1 MGAFFDGIK
10 DALGAALAFF
20 YDLVPSY
27 GLAIIL
33 LTIVVNLLL
42 FPLTLK
48 QTRSTR
54 AFTAIQPEIR
64 RIQKEFKDRPEEMQ
78 KELMRV
84 QRAAGATPGG
94 CLLPLV
100 IQFPIWLA
108 LFQVLNDKAGAHYP
122 VGSALAEAIASGN
135 TRFLGMDLGIQVSEA
150 VSASITNGL
159 PYLAMLAVMVAS
171 QYIQTWHA
179 TSGQARP
186 DNPQAAAGQ
195 MVSRIM
201 PLFIGIVSWGFPAGL
216 VLYWMT
222 GNIFRLAQQVV
233 IFKIDGRPQI
243 PASEP
248 KESPPKGVV
257 KAEKSTGKGTKPIA
271 AVETRQPQLSE
282 AKKPVR
288 GQQGAADKHR
298 RRRPK

>member
-1 MGAFFDGIK
+1 MGAFFNGLQDL
-10 DALGAALAFF
+10 LGSALAFF

-27 GLAIIL
+27 GLAIIF

-54 AFTAIQPEIR
+54 AFTSIQPEIR
-64 RIQKEFKDRPEEMQ
+64 RIQKELKDQPEEMQ

-100 IQFPIWLA
+100 VQFPIWLA
-108 LFQVLNDKAGAHYP
+108 LFRVLSTPAHIP
-122 VGSALAEAIASGN
+122 TESALASAIAAGN
-135 TRFLGMDLGIQVSEA
+135 NRFLGMDLGKQVSAA
-150 VSASITNGL
+150 VSEGIGVGL

-195 MVSRIM
+195 AVSRIM
-201 PLFIGIVSWGFPAGL
+201 PLFIGFISYNFPAGL

-222 GNIFRLAQQVV
+222 GNIFRLLQQFV
-233 IFKIDGRPQI
+233 IFRIDGRPQI
-243 PASEP
+243 PSLDT
-248 KESPPKGVV
+248 KESSARQIAPENNPPR
-257 KAEKSTGKGTKPIA
+257 P
-271 AVETRQPQLSE
+271 QP
-282 AKKPVR
+282 
-288 GQQGAADKHR
+288 GAADKR
-298 RRRPK
+298 RRRNRK

>member
-1 MGAFFDGIK
+1 MGEIFNGLQN
-10 DALGAALAFF
+10 ALGSALAFF

-33 LTIVVNLLL
+33 LTVAVNLLL

-64 RIQKEFKDRPEEMQ
+64 RIQKEYKDRPEEMQ

-84 QRAAGATPGG
+84 QREAGATPGG
-94 CLLPLV
+94 CLLPLIV
-100 IQFPIWLA
+100 QFPIWLA
-108 LFQVLNDKAGAHYP
+108 LFQVLNAPGHIP
-122 VGSALAEAIASGN
+122 EGSALADAIASGQN
-135 TRFLGMDLGIQVSEA
+135 RFLGMDLGKRVSEA
-150 VSASITNGL
+150 VSDGIGFAL
-159 PYLAMLAVMVAS
+159 PYLGMLAVMVAS

-195 MVSRIM
+195 AVSRIM
-201 PLFIGIVSWGFPAGL
+201 PLFIGIVSYNFPAGL

-222 GNIFRLAQQVV
+222 GNIFRLLQQIV
-233 IFKIDGRPQI
+233 IFKIDGRPQLV
-243 PASEP
+243 PADTGRQVVG
-248 KESPPKGVV
+248 KEAVRSQADNQPESR
-257 KAEKSTGKGTKPIA
+257 KA
-271 AVETRQPQLSE
+271 
-282 AKKPVR
+282 
-288 GQQGAADKHR
+288 QQGAVDKR
-298 RRRPK
+298 RRRRRK

>member
-1 MGAFFDGIK
+1 MGEIFNGLQN
-10 DALGAALAFF
+10 ALGSALAFF

-33 LTIVVNLLL
+33 LTVAVNLLL

-64 RIQKEFKDRPEEMQ
+64 RIQKEYKDRPEEMQ

-84 QRAAGATPGG
+84 QREAGATPGG
-94 CLLPLV
+94 CLLPLIV
-100 IQFPIWLA
+100 QFPIWLA
-108 LFQVLNDKAGAHYP
+108 LFQVLNAPGHIP
-122 VGSALAEAIASGN
+122 EGSALADAIASGQN
-135 TRFLGMDLGIQVSEA
+135 RFLGMDLGKRVSEA
-150 VSASITNGL
+150 VSDGIGFAL
-159 PYLAMLAVMVAS
+159 PYLGMLAVMVAS

-195 MVSRIM
+195 AVSRIM
-201 PLFIGIVSWGFPAGL
+201 PLFIGIVSYNFPAGL

-222 GNIFRLAQQVV
+222 GNIFRLLQQIV
-233 IFKIDGRPQI
+233 IFKIDGRPQLV
-243 PASEP
+243 PADTGRP
-248 KESPPKGVV
+248 VVGKEAVRS
-257 KAEKSTGKGTKPIA
+257 KADNQPESRKA
-271 AVETRQPQLSE
+271 QQRAV
-282 AKKPVR
+282 
-288 GQQGAADKHR
+288 DKR
-298 RRRPK
+298 RRRRRK

>member
-1 MGAFFDGIK
+1 MGEIFNGLQN
-10 DALGAALAFF
+10 ALGSALAFF

-33 LTIVVNLLL
+33 LTVAVNLLL

-64 RIQKEFKDRPEEMQ
+64 RIQKEYKDRPEEMQ

-84 QRAAGATPGG
+84 QREAGATPGG
-94 CLLPLV
+94 CLLPLIV
-100 IQFPIWLA
+100 QFPIWLA
-108 LFQVLNDKAGAHYP
+108 LFQVLNAPGHIP
-122 VGSALAEAIASGN
+122 EGSALADAIASGQN
-135 TRFLGMDLGIQVSEA
+135 RFLGMDLGKRVSEA
-150 VSASITNGL
+150 VSDGIGFAL
-159 PYLAMLAVMVAS
+159 PYLGMLAVMVAS

-195 MVSRIM
+195 AVSRIM
-201 PLFIGIVSWGFPAGL
+201 PLFIGIVSYNFPAGL

-222 GNIFRLAQQVV
+222 GNIFRLLQQIV
-233 IFKIDGRPQI
+233 IFKIDGRPQLV
-243 PASEP
+243 PADTGRQVVG
-248 KESPPKGVV
+248 KEAVRS
-257 KAEKSTGKGTKPIA
+257 KADN
-271 AVETRQPQLSE
+271 QPESRK
-282 AKKPVR
+282 A
-288 GQQGAADKHR
+288 QQGAVDKR
-298 RRRPK
+298 RRRRRK

>member
-1 MGAFFDGIK
+1 MGSLFNGLQDF
-10 DALGAALAFF
+10 LGAALAFF

-33 LTIVVNLLL
+33 LTIAINLLL

-64 RIQKEFKDRPEEMQ
+64 RIQKEYKERPEEMQ

-94 CLLPLV
+94 CLLPLIV
-100 IQFPIWLA
+100 QLPIWYA
-108 LFQVLNDKAGAHYP
+108 LFRVLNAPGHIPA
-122 VGSALAEAIASGN
+122 GSALDNAIAAGN
-135 TRFLGMDLGIQVSEA
+135 NRFLGMNLGTQISQAVSEGIG
-150 VSASITNGL
+150 SAL
-159 PYLAMLAVMVAS
+159 PYLGMLAVMVAS

-195 MVSRIM
+195 AVSRIM
-201 PLFIGIVSWGFPAGL
+201 PLFIGIVSYNFPAGL

-222 GNIFRLAQQVV
+222 GNIFRLLQQVV
-233 IFKIDGRPQI
+233 IFRIDGRPQLI
-243 PASEP
+243 PADSG
-248 KESPPKGVV
+248 KQIAG
-257 KAEKSTGKGTKPIA
+257 TGGAKPAGDNGGTENRKP
-271 AVETRQPQLSE
+271 QP
-282 AKKPVR
+282 
-288 GQQGAADKHR
+288 GAADKR
-298 RRRPK
+298 RRRKKK

>member
-1 MGAFFDGIK
+1 MSGFFNGLQDL
-10 DALGAALAFF
+10 LGSALAFF

-27 GLAIIL
+27 GLSIIF
-33 LTIVVNLLL
+33 LTVVVNLLL

-64 RIQKEFKDRPEEMQ
+64 RIQKELKETPEEMQ

-94 CLLPLV
+94 CLLPLIV
-100 IQFPIWLA
+100 QFPIWLA
-108 LFQVLNDKAGAHYP
+108 LFRVLSTP
-122 VGSALAEAIASGN
+122 VHIPSESALAQAIAAGN
-135 TRFLGMDLGIQVSEA
+135 NTFLGMDLGKQVSAA
-150 VSASITNGL
+150 VGEGISVGL

-195 MVSRIM
+195 AVSRIM
-201 PLFIGIVSWGFPAGL
+201 PLFIGFISYNFPAGL

-222 GNIFRLAQQVV
+222 GNIFRLLQQVV
-233 IFKIDGRPQI
+233 IFRIDGRPAI
-243 PASEP
+243 PSLET
-248 KESPPKGVV
+248 KESTV
-257 KAEKSTGKGTKPIA
+257 KQIA
-271 AVETRQPQLSE
+271 AEDKAPRPQP
-282 AKKPVR
+282 
-288 GQQGAADKHR
+288 GAADKR
-298 RRRPK
+298 RRRNRK